1 MVKYDR
7 LILKGLLVHVNTRV
21 DLHVKLPNSLIVAG
35 QDGLMM
41 GNIFVEFD
49 IIIRNWVIGVIMNK
63 RKNKRKKKG
72 NENKAC
78 ILGSSWPIVKRKIG
92 GKHSVT

>member
-41 GNIFVEFD
+41 GNLFVELD
-49 IIIRNWVIGVIMNK
+49 IIIGNWVIGDIMNN
-63 RKNKRKKKG
+63 RKNGKKTK
-72 NENKAC
+72 
-78 ILGSSWPIVKRKIG
+78 S
-92 GKHSVT
+92 

>member
-7 LILKGLLVHVNTRV
+7 LILKGLLVHVNTKV

-41 GNIFVEFD
+41 GNLFVELD
-49 IIIRNWVIGVIMNK
+49 IIIGNWVIGDIMNN
-63 RKNKRKKKG
+63 RKNGKKTK
-72 NENKAC
+72 
-78 ILGSSWPIVKRKIG
+78 S
-92 GKHSVT
+92 